1 MGAAGGDRFC
11 VLKFPTWGE
20 GWRVPDSPAATLD
33 AVAARPRT
41 GDKQALRKFR
51 EILWLQ
57 MMQVLL
63 HPARFIGSWTY

>member
-51 EILWLQ
+51 EILWLE
-57 MMQVLL
+57 
-63 HPARFIGSWTY
+63 